1 MEKTTRAILD
11 QADRRLVMEF
21 DMSLVNRDEDY
32 TIRYLRRQKEM
43 VKKIIDEHISDLENK
58 PNIDFIQFQNAV
70 YELENLANQLDA
82 FFAKRID
89 EYIAGELVNLN
100 L

>member
-1 MEKTTRAILD
+1 
-11 QADRRLVMEF
+11 MEF